1 MCLYLLFLEVIRS
14 ASYTETMQQMIK
26 EEKME
31 LEPEEEIDSYDF
43 LLEELSDDDLIN
55 VEWQDAILELANE
68 GYVESVLFGDDWK
81 KKHEK

>member
-1 MCLYLLFLEVIRS
+1 M
-14 ASYTETMQQMIK
+14 QMIK

-68 GYVESVLFGDDWK
+68 GYVESVLFSDDWK

>member
-1 MCLYLLFLEVIRS
+1 
-14 ASYTETMQQMIK
+14 MIK

-31 LEPEEEIDSYDF
+31 LETEEEIDSYDF

-68 GYVESVLFGDDWK
+68 GVLFDDDWK
-81 KKHEK
+81 KK

>member
-14 ASYTETMQQMIK
+14 ASYTETMQMIK

-31 LEPEEEIDSYDF
+31 LETEEEIDSYDF
-43 LLEELSDDDLIN
+43 LLEGLSDDDLIN

-68 GYVESVLFGDDWK
+68 GVLFDDDWK
-81 KKHEK
+81 KKYDK